1 MLHTLFYIFLI
12 INQINSLN
20 IDNLAPLE
28 EDSSKT
34 ITIGMSQAYS
44 VEYNK
49 DTKFTFNI
57 KEDGISLINIHSINC
72 NFNIDSNGEIIN
84 QINLDTYSLKMN
96 RTNNSLVI
104 QPLMNEMDGE
114 EEENYAQKKC
124 HLSINSFYVDQ
135 TEVKIENKEDSFF
148 YFKDYDKLKISY
160 EINKIDNESFAAL
173 YFRFNENSNFSVRV
187 TYNNEA
193 KEKELISKN
202 IYNSTYIFL
211 NSDILK
217 NANINEQNINLNIVI
232 KKNDN
237 KEINMFFK
245 IIEKETISMLQKNAL
260 NYGFIT
266 TQTTYQYFY
275 LEAFKEEE
283 GELMLHNKRFYGE
296 LIAKI
301 VTKDEINTNINDS
314 SIYPEKKLNNTN
326 STFINYNPHSLK
338 LIYTYEDTLNC
349 DNGCY
354 ILITYKQKQ
363 SEGNYPNI
371 GYEFTLLSRSW
382 NFSDYNPQIIDIPF
396 NEFILGAFETDSIN
410 TYHYYSIV
418 ILKETEKIIIQIEG
432 NYIDCFVGEGRKIIN
447 TKILR
452 ENVMNLNIINKMNVI
467 NLNVTEKFKD
477 RIISFA
483 FRSKDYFDN
492 IFSFYYFRILYVP
505 KDEIIYFPID
515 SQLGNLCLPE
525 KNAETNSYFC
535 HLKFTNQYNELST
548 NFSASTFNQ
557 NEYTKIY
564 IKKVL
569 KNGTVIEEVNE
580 MFYIYYN
587 DTTDID
593 YFLFAFEFQ
602 NLETKSIISSL
613 HEKIKYFYPQIYSS
627 QMFYNIEFNKTC
639 LFTVTKNYTLINNYI
654 YGLYDIYGGL
664 IDISF
669 SNYHYFP
676 STRNQRGIPFTID
689 IDSKTNNI
697 EYSSSLEWL
706 FVLKLEYNMRNKG
719 IIEIKSGETISHV
732 MESGYFPLYYYLKIK
747 DENFINIDVNLKL
760 NNLEDDYIKNNIEI
774 KGYLLNEDT
783 IKRKNNGEYIL
794 LENPINGTYSEQFR
808 GGLLEVNQNK
818 TNNSDYLLIEIEN
831 KDTSHINSHIFL
843 ELITK
848 EYYEEVYFMPINQFI
863 IETFDNNNDTIRDN
877 NKYHI
882 CANLKGDEQVI
893 IEISPEFNDIEL
905 VFTNETNNNSIKC
918 SDFDCT
924 VQNMGG
930 FKKYIINNIV
940 NENIYFDIV
949 NPKKRR
955 ANYMIRYYYADEDF
969 EHSYRLNNNIGKDYI
984 NQNNVTIDLSTTFDP
999 IQFLI
1004 NNEPYYPYDTHYFY
1018 ISGILYKKNDTD
1030 ELLNTSSLLH
1040 ERTPFREDQTINTYY
1055 WKESEKFTLVFKDIP
1070 RTDNFVYDL
1079 QIKIIVY
1086 VENSIFIKELLTFTA
1101 EVDLTDI
1108 KLEPEVES
1116 SVWIIIGPI
1125 IGVVF
1130 LLIVAFFLI
1139 KYIRLKKANVNLKE
1153 DLKSISYSNDIQK
1166 NVLNKERQYSERQ
1179 NDYDKDF
1186 I

>member
-1 MLHTLFYIFLI
+1 MLCTLLFIFLI
-12 INQINSLN
+12 INQINCLN

-28 EDSSKT
+28 EDSSTT
-34 ITIGMSQAYS
+34 ITIGTSQTYS
-44 VEYNK
+44 LEYNK
-49 DTKFTFNI
+49 DTKFIFNI
-57 KEDGISLINIHSINC
+57 KEGGTSLINIHSINC
-72 NFNIDSNGEIIN
+72 NFNVDSNGEIMN
-84 QINLDTYSLKMN
+84 QINLDTYSLKMDT
-96 RTNNSLVI
+96 TNNSLVI

-135 TEVKIENKEDSFF
+135 TEVKIGNKEDSFF
-148 YFKDYDKLKISY
+148 YFKDYDTLKISY

-173 YFRFNENSNFSVRV
+173 YFRFNENSNFSVQI

-193 KEKELISKN
+193 NQKELISKN

-211 NSDILK
+211 NTDILK
-217 NANINEQNINLNIVI
+217 NIDTNEQSIKLNIAI

-275 LEAFKEEE
+275 LEVFKEEE

-296 LIAKI
+296 LIGKI
-301 VTKDEINTNINDS
+301 VTKDEINYTNINDS
-314 SIYPEKKLNNTN
+314 SIYPEEKLNDTN

-338 LIYTYEDTLNC
+338 LIYTYEDTSNC
-349 DNGCY
+349 TNGCY
-354 ILITYKQKQ
+354 ILITYKQNQ
-363 SEGNYPNI
+363 SEGYYPNI

-396 NEFILGAFETDSIN
+396 NEFILGSFETVSIN
-410 TYHYYSIV
+410 TYHYYSMV
-418 ILKETEKIIIQIEG
+418 IPKDIEKIIIQIEG
-432 NYIDCFVGEGRKIIN
+432 NYIDCFLGEGRKIIN

-452 ENVMNLNIINKMNVI
+452 ENVKDLNIINKMNVI
-467 NLNVTEKFKD
+467 TLNVTDFKD
-477 RIISFA
+477 KNISFA

-505 KDEIIYFPID
+505 KNEIIYFPID

-525 KNAETNSYFC
+525 KNIETNSYFC
-535 HLKFTNQYNELST
+535 HLKFSNKYNELST
-548 NFSASTFNQ
+548 NFSTSTFNQ

-569 KNGTVIEEVNE
+569 KDGTVIEDVNE

-587 DTTDID
+587 DTSDID
-593 YFLFAFEFQ
+593 YFLFTFEFQ
-602 NLETKSIISSL
+602 NSEIKSVISSL
-613 HEKIKYFYPQIYSS
+613 HDKIKYFYPQIYSS

-639 LFTVTKNYTLINNYI
+639 LFTVTNNYTLINNYI

-689 IDSKTNNI
+689 IDSKTKNI

-747 DENFINIDVNLKL
+747 DDNFINIDVNLKL
-760 NNLEDDYIKNNIEI
+760 NNLEEDYIKNNIEI

-818 TNNSDYLLIEIEN
+818 TNDIDYLLIEIEN

-863 IETFDNNNDTIRDN
+863 IETFDDNNDTIRDN

-905 VFTNETNNNSIKC
+905 VFTNETGNNSVQC
-918 SDFDCT
+918 SDFDCS
-924 VQNMGG
+924 VQLMGG
-930 FKKYIINNIV
+930 FKKYIINNTN

-949 NPKKRR
+949 NPKKRK
-955 ANYMIRYYYADEDF
+955 ANYMIRYYYADEEF
-969 EHSYRLNNNIGKDYI
+969 EHSYRLGNINKDYI
-984 NQNNVTIDLSTTFDP
+984 NQNNETIDLSITFDP
-999 IQFLI
+999 IQFWI
-1004 NNEPYYPYDTHYFY
+1004 NNGPYYPYDTHHFY
-1018 ISGILYKKNDTD
+1018 ISGILYKKNDTE

-1040 ERTPFREDQTINTYY
+1040 ERTPFREDHTINTYY
-1055 WKESEKFTLVFKDIP
+1055 WKESEKFKLLFQDIP

-1086 VENSIFIKELLTFTA
+1086 VENSIFIKELLTFTT

-1108 KLEPEVES
+1108 KLEPEEES
-1116 SVWIIIGPI
+1116 NVWIIVGPI
-1125 IGVVF
+1125 LGVVF
-1130 LLIVAFFLI
+1130 LLIVSFFLI

-1153 DLKSISYSNDIQK
+1153 DLKSIAYSNDIQK
-1166 NVLNKERQYSERQ
+1166 NVINKQRLYSEQ
-1179 NDYDKDF
+1179 QTDYDKDL